1 MQRRKIIVA
10 ATLREF
16 KNDIHHEAQVA
27 FINSIKNQTY
37 QNYLLI
43 ITSFF
48 EKELD
53 AKLKELNVKY
63 KIIQSKILPELNFSK
78 SKFSLWEVVNN
89 AFPFIERDNTIVVS
103 TLSDIIFENNF
114 FENLVI
120 NYSKG
125 FSGTSWPQINY
136 KNYNDYQHKKKYD
149 ISLAKNIKSELED
162 SLYKTIS
169 DVYFFDANLMLD
181 NKNKFIWNKAKM
193 HGIFDGI
200 VQMHLFCFYN
210 NNRINIYFK
219 SKIHNITNYKN
230 LKPKKVIY
238 SNQYLK
244 LKKKNE
250 ELADELCKNLRI
262 KKIYY
267 NRDSSFKKLFLYNSF
282 RIKGKFFQIL
292 LLKFIILKNFIQ
304 IFFIVTFKKF
314 LK

>member
-1 MQRRKIIVA
+1 MQRRKIVVA

-16 KNDIHHEAQVA
+16 KNDIHREAQVA

-43 ITSFF
+43 ITCFF

-53 AKLKELNVKY
+53 RELKELNVKY
-63 KIIQSKILPELNFSK
+63 KIIQSKILPELYFSK

-89 AFPFIERDNTIVVS
+89 AFPFIERDNTIIVS

-136 KNYNDYQHKKKYD
+136 KNYKDYLYKKKYN

-200 VQMHLFCFYN
+200 VQIYLFCFYN

-219 SKIHNITNYKN
+219 SKIHNITNYEN

-244 LKKKNE
+244 LKEKNE

-267 NRDSSFKKLFLYNSF
+267 NRVSSFKKLFLYSSF
-282 RIKGKFFQIL
+282 QIKGKFFQIL

-304 IFFIVTFKKF
+304 ILLIVTFKKF